1 MPPKFD
7 PNEIKIVR
15 KHLYLS
21 VCGLCSFPLPSLI
34 QQRNDLLL
42 VYLRCVG
49 GEVGATTSLAPK
61 IGPLG
66 LSPKKVGDDIAK
78 ATGEWKGLKITVKL
92 TIQNRQAKID
102 VVPSAASLII
112 RELKEPQRDRKKVK
126 NIKHGGN
133 LSLEQVVHIAKTM
146 RPRSMARRMNGTVK
160 EILVGTCT
168 KFAVTVM
175 LMATLV
181 LTNKLIVKFKSAGLC
196 PTCDILILQDLLRRY
211 DLNSLFKE
219 AMTSAEDD
227 FCTLLAKVDADSN
240 EVTDFHK
247 ALSLIDTEAQFTTSV
262 DNETG
267 SSGDLTTEADLAD
280 AQEDKSEADP
290 NSVAASSDAVDFDRL
305 KMRLLVSNFS
315 KEQLSRYEMYRR
327 SVFPKSFI
335 RKVIQQT
342 TGAATTMNVVIAMA
356 GIAKVFVGEL
366 VEEALD
372 IRDSWKESKEPLKP
386 KHIRE
391 AYRRLNMKWKVFPM
405 SSKKTNRS
413 FLM

>member
-1 MPPKFD
+1 
-7 PNEIKIVR
+7 
-15 KHLYLS
+15 
-21 VCGLCSFPLPSLI
+21 
-34 QQRNDLLL
+34 
-42 VYLRCVG
+42 
-49 GEVGATTSLAPK
+49 
-61 IGPLG
+61 
-66 LSPKKVGDDIAK
+66 
-78 ATGEWKGLKITVKL
+78 
-92 TIQNRQAKID
+92 
-102 VVPSAASLII
+102 
-112 RELKEPQRDRKKVK
+112 
-126 NIKHGGN
+126 
-133 LSLEQVVHIAKTM
+133 
-146 RPRSMARRMNGTVK
+146 
-160 EILVGTCT
+160 
-168 KFAVTVM
+168 
-175 LMATLV
+175 
-181 LTNKLIVKFKSAGLC
+181 
-196 PTCDILILQDLLRRY
+196 
-211 DLNSLFKE
+211 
-219 AMTSAEDD
+219 MTSAEDD